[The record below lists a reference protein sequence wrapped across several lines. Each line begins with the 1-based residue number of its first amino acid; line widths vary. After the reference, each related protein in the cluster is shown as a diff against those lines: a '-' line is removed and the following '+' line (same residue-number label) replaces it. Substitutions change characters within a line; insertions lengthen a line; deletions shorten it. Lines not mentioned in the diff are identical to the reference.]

1 MPTTSTTDD
10 ITQRLFG
17 ELFQEMHVEMNPRQN
32 SSSDKQS
39 TSGTTL
45 EADGVSSESS
55 NMSDCP
61 TPRYHA
67 LTPIKYGY
75 LVKQGHNFR
84 NWKVCERVDLLL
96 CLRSD
101 PRYVI
106 FTRSIT
112 MGSHFFHPLPQKRL
126 CAVEGNY
133 LYYYV
138 HEDDMAPRGVILL
151 DNCSVRDE
159 SWGSFTELLTVS
171 RM

>member
-1 MPTTSTTDD
+1 MLPKVHISFCCVFAVNAKVKPWMTHSPANMIFMLRDLSMLNDANVSTISSHCRSIMPTTSTTDD

-84 NWKVCERVDLLL
+84 NWKVCERLDMLL
-96 CLRSD
+96 CL
-101 PRYVI
+101 
-106 FTRSIT
+106 
-112 MGSHFFHPLPQKRL
+112 
-126 CAVEGNY
+126 
-133 LYYYV
+133 
-138 HEDDMAPRGVILL
+138 
-151 DNCSVRDE
+151 
-159 SWGSFTELLTVS
+159 
-171 RM
+171 